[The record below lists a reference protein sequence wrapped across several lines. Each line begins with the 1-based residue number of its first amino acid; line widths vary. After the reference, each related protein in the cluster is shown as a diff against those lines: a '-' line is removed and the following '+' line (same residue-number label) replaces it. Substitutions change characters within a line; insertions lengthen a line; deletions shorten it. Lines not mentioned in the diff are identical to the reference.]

1 MGDIVTQHDIGDM
14 GSVRVL
20 SAFTSIVAGGSGNN
34 VKVIGTTLDRE
45 GFNAG
50 SLPYSAKFSVLFTT
64 ALSASETLSLAF
76 DVQTSADNVNWT
88 DFATTTS
95 AIVASASGESQ
106 TSLGVDLTGA
116 MRYVRC
122 NFTPD
127 LSNTATDTATLV
139 ACAFFAG
146 FDRLP
151 AL

>member
-20 SAFTSIVAGGSGNN
+20 SAFTAIVAGGSGNDVLVN
-34 VKVIGTTLDRE
+34 GITLDRE

-50 SLPYSAKFSVLFTT
+50 SLPYSAKFSVLFSTS
-64 ALSASETLSLAF
+64 LSASETLSLAF
-76 DVQTSADNVNWT
+76 DVQTSPDGATWT
-88 DFATTTS
+88 DFATTTPT
-95 AIVASASGESQ
+95 IVASESGESQ

-116 MRYVRC
+116 SRYVRC
-122 NFTPD
+122 NFTPK